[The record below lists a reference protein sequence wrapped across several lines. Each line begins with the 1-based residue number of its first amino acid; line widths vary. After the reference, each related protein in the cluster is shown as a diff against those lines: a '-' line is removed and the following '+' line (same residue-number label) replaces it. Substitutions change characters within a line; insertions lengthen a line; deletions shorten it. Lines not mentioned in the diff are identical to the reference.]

1 MKKIILVLALL
12 ITGCTSSPRLVPPER
27 PQPVY
32 KAGDKVR
39 LKGYDQIMVVGTDNG
54 YHVNVIWLDKNNQ
67 PHNTWYRH
75 DLLERQE

>member
-1 MKKIILVLALL
+1 MKNIFLILVLL
-12 ITGCTSSPRLVPPER
+12 IAGCTSSPS

-54 YHVNVIWLDKNNQ
+54 RHVNVIWLDNINQ